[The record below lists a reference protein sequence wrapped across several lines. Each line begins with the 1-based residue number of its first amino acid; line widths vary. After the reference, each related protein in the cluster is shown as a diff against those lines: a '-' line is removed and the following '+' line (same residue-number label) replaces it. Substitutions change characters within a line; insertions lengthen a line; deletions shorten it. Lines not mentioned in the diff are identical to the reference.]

1 MRSIETTREALL
13 EIHLSEMAFQR
24 KEIVRLVEELTGKI
38 TEHVMKVLLYP
49 DDIAVHHWHSEIN
62 SWILSIQSAVYNRSK
77 RLDASQYFHLLWEK
91 PFENVD
97 RVEMS
102 ISRFHRTLK
111 YPLVK
116 MTPYEIRSMNT
127 KIRKIYEKICADI
140 ADDNYVTSKDYL

>member
-62 SWILSIQSAVYNRSK
+62 SWILSITFVLN
-77 RLDASQYFHLLWEK
+77 
-91 PFENVD
+91 
-97 RVEMS
+97 
-102 ISRFHRTLK
+102 
-111 YPLVK
+111 
-116 MTPYEIRSMNT
+116 
-127 KIRKIYEKICADI
+127 
-140 ADDNYVTSKDYL
+140 